1 MRKKINILLLTDFP
15 NKILQNCLKKI
26 IFNYDI
32 KIYTAEID
40 NVNLN
45 INNVKN
51 KLWDKTYDIIIIW
64 SDLTKISNEFRKSIF
79 LEKFTKNKILKDIDN
94 FSHSIRKLSK
104 RANHIIL
111 INWVISSSFKGYG
124 FFDLKNNFGLK
135 NLLIQLNLKISK
147 EISQT
152 NNIIQYH
159 LDDLINKFRGNAF
172 DEKSYYLTK
181 VPFHNDLFKL
191 FSEDINILINQLYGN
206 GIKLIILDLDDTI
219 WGGIVGD
226 IGWKNIIIGGHNS
239 VGESLKDFQFFLKNL
254 SKKGISLAIAS
265 KNNEDVALK
274 AINEN
279 PEMVLSIKDFST
291 WRINWEKK
299 SQNILEILNELN
311 LPATSS
317 IFIDDS
323 KFEREEVKKTIK
335 GIIVPD
341 LPNDKRLYREFISN
355 LNLFH
360 FNEITKEDE
369 KRTVYYQNEKKRV
382 ELKSNYKN
390 NDEWLKT
397 LNIKITIEEI
407 QDSNIERTHQLF
419 NKTNQMNLS
428 TRRLSREKILEL
440 NSDKKYAF
448 RVFSII
454 DSYGEYGL
462 TGIISV
468 FFENNKATLKDFI
481 LSCRVFGREIED
493 CMLNT
498 VLLICKK
505 RKFSKINA
513 TYIPTERNKICFDFV
528 KNNFDLLKENSF
540 EMKTRDA
547 SVKFKNFKIT
557 DKT

>member
-239 VGESLKDFQFFLKNL
+239 VGESLKDFQFFF
-254 SKKGISLAIAS
+254 KKPI
-265 KNNEDVALK
+265 
-274 AINEN
+274 
-279 PEMVLSIKDFST
+279 
-291 WRINWEKK
+291 
-299 SQNILEILNELN
+299 
-311 LPATSS
+311 
-317 IFIDDS
+317 
-323 KFEREEVKKTIK
+323 
-335 GIIVPD
+335 
-341 LPNDKRLYREFISN
+341 
-355 LNLFH
+355 
-360 FNEITKEDE
+360 
-369 KRTVYYQNEKKRV
+369 KKRD
-382 ELKSNYKN
+382 KS
-390 NDEWLKT
+390 
-397 LNIKITIEEI
+397 
-407 QDSNIERTHQLF
+407 SN
-419 NKTNQMNLS
+419 
-428 TRRLSREKILEL
+428 
-440 NSDKKYAF
+440 
-448 RVFSII
+448 
-454 DSYGEYGL
+454 
-462 TGIISV
+462 
-468 FFENNKATLKDFI
+468 
-481 LSCRVFGREIED
+481 
-493 CMLNT
+493 
-498 VLLICKK
+498 CK
-505 RKFSKINA
+505 
-513 TYIPTERNKICFDFV
+513 
-528 KNNFDLLKENSF
+528 
-540 EMKTRDA
+540 
-547 SVKFKNFKIT
+547 
-557 DKT
+557 

>member
-1 MRKKINILLLTDFP
+1 
-15 NKILQNCLKKI
+15 
-26 IFNYDI
+26 
-32 KIYTAEID
+32 
-40 NVNLN
+40 
-45 INNVKN
+45 
-51 KLWDKTYDIIIIW
+51 
-64 SDLTKISNEFRKSIF
+64 
-79 LEKFTKNKILKDIDN
+79 
-94 FSHSIRKLSK
+94 
-104 RANHIIL
+104 
-111 INWVISSSFKGYG
+111 
-124 FFDLKNNFGLK
+124 
-135 NLLIQLNLKISK
+135 
-147 EISQT
+147 
-152 NNIIQYH
+152 
-159 LDDLINKFRGNAF
+159 
-172 DEKSYYLTK
+172 
-181 VPFHNDLFKL
+181 
-191 FSEDINILINQLYGN
+191 
-206 GIKLIILDLDDTI
+206 
-219 WGGIVGD
+219 
-226 IGWKNIIIGGHNS
+226 
-239 VGESLKDFQFFLKNL
+239 
-254 SKKGISLAIAS
+254 
-265 KNNEDVALK
+265 
-274 AINEN
+274 
-279 PEMVLSIKDFST
+279 MVLSIKDFST